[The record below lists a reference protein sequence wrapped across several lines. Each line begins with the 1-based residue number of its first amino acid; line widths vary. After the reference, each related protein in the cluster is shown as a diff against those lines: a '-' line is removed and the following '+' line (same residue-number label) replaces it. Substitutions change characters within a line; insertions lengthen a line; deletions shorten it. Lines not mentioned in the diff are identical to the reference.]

1 MSIHY
6 DAVVEFIT
14 RGVLKSARR
23 LNAPKLAA
31 EIDDVVS
38 DVVGK
43 ADTFTVA

>member
-1 MSIHY
+1 MKIHCRLKRRE
-6 DAVVEFIT
+6 VEML
-14 RGVLKSARR
+14 RMHARR

-43 ADTFTVA
+43 TVTFRVA